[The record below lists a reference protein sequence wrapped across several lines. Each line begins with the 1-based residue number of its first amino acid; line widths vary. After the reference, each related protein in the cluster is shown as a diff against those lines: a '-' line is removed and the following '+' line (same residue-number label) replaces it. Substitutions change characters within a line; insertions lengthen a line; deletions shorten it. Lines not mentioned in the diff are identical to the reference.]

1 MGYIEG
7 QDRKQ
12 AVLFPEI
19 LEDYIS
25 EENPVR
31 FIDVFIEGLDLSGM
45 GFQKAIP
52 KDTGRPPYDPGD
64 LLRLYVYGYLNR
76 TRSSRQ
82 LEREAGRNVE
92 VMWLMRKLRPDF
104 KTIADFRKDNA
115 QGIKKVCR
123 EFTLWCKRLEL
134 FGGEL
139 VAIDG
144 SKFGA
149 VNSPKRNFTEKK
161 LRRMIKEIDGKID
174 QYLKQLDQQDKQE
187 AGQRGVSP
195 EQLQEKIEQYKQRR
209 AQYEQLKT
217 DLEGSAESQISLTDP
232 QRQSR
237 SMRVGHGVEVSYNVQ
252 IVVDHK
258 HKLVVE
264 HEVTNEVTDQG
275 QLSTMA
281 KKAQETLG
289 VQTLEVVADRGY
301 YNGEEVKAC
310 EQSGMTVYVPKPNN
324 SSNLKR
330 GLFTKEDFIYEPQK
344 DCYRCPA
351 GKELSYRFD
360 SVEQGRAVHSY
371 EIYGCNSCELKSK
384 CSINKRGRRRITR
397 WVDEAIL
404 EAMARRMTEHPKK
417 AELRKCLVEHPFGTI
432 KRAMKQG
439 YFLMRGL
446 SKVGAETS
454 LTILAYNLS
463 RVMNIL
469 GVRKMMEA
477 VT

>member
-12 AVLFPEI
+12 SLLFPEM

-31 FIDVFIEGLDLSGM
+31 FIDVFIEGLNLLDL
-45 GFQKAIP
+45 GFLKAIA
-52 KDTGRPPYDPGD
+52 KDTGRPPYNPGD

-92 VMWLMRKLRPDF
+92 LMWLMRKLRPDF
-104 KTIADFRKDNA
+104 KTIADFRKENA
-115 QGIKKVCR
+115 AGIKKVCR
-123 EFTLWCKRLEL
+123 EFTVWCKRLEL

-144 SKFGA
+144 SKFRA
-149 VNSPKRNFTEKK
+149 VNSSKRNFTQKK
-161 LRRMIKEIDGKID
+161 LRRMIREIDDKID
-174 QYLKQLDQQDKQE
+174 QYLKELDRQDKQE
-187 AGQRGVSP
+187 AGPQSLSR
-195 EQLQEKIEQYKQRR
+195 EQLKEKIEGYKERR
-209 AQYEQLKT
+209 AQYEQLKS
-217 DLEGSAESQISLTDP
+217 DLDQGGESQISLTDP
-232 QRQSR
+232 ESR

-252 IVVDHK
+252 IVVDQK
-258 HKLVVE
+258 NKLLVE
-264 HEVTNEVTDQG
+264 HEVTNEVIDLG
-275 QLSTMA
+275 QLSAMA
-281 KKAQETLG
+281 KKAKETLG
-289 VQTLEVVADRGY
+289 VETLEVVADRGY

-310 EQSGMTVYVPKPNN
+310 EQSGITAYVPKSNT

-330 GLFTKEDFIYEPQK
+330 GLFTKEDFIYEPDK

-351 GKELSYRFD
+351 GKELSYRYQ
-360 SVEQGRAVHSY
+360 SLEQGRQMRTYQIS
-371 EIYGCNSCELKSK
+371 GCKSCGLNSK
-384 CSINKRGRRRITR
+384 CSINKKGIRAIKR

-404 EAMARRMTEHPKK
+404 EAMAHRIAENPEKV
-417 AELRKCLVEHPFGTI
+417 ELRKNLAEHPFGTI
-432 KRAMKQG
+432 KRAMNQG

-446 SKVGAETS
+446 NKVGTEVS
-454 LTILAYNLS
+454 LTILAYNLK
-463 RVMNIL
+463 RVINIL
-469 GVRKMMEA
+469 GVKTMVEA

>member
-1 MGYIEG
+1 MGYVEG

-12 AVLFPEI
+12 TMLFPEV

-31 FIDVFIEGLDLSGM
+31 FIDVFIEGLDLSEM
-45 GFQKAIP
+45 GFGRAVP
-52 KDTGRPPYDPGD
+52 KERGRPPYDPAD
-64 LLRLYVYGYLNR
+64 LLRLYMYGYLNR

-92 VMWLMRKLRPDF
+92 LMWLMCKLKPDF
-104 KTIADFRKDNA
+104 KTIADFRRDNPQA
-115 QGIKKVCR
+115 IKKVCR

-139 VAIDG
+139 VAIEG

-161 LRRMIKEIDGKID
+161 LKRLIEEIDGKIE
-174 QYLKQLDQQDKQE
+174 QYLKELDRQDQQEVGERSLSTEELK
-187 AGQRGVSP
+187 
-195 EQLQEKIEQYKQRR
+195 EKIERYKQRR
-209 AQYEQLKT
+209 GQYEQLKR
-217 DLEGSAESQISLTDP
+217 DLEQSGESQVSLTDP
-232 QRQSR
+232 QSR

-264 HEVTNEVTDQG
+264 HEVVNEVTDQG

-281 KKAQETLG
+281 KKAKETLG
-289 VQTLEVVADRGY
+289 VESLEVVADRGY
-301 YNGEEVKAC
+301 YNGEEVKTC
-310 EQSGMTVYVPKPNN
+310 EESGMTVYVPRPNN

-330 GLFTKEDFIYEPQK
+330 GLFTKEDFVYEPEK

-351 GKELSYRFD
+351 GKELSYRFN
-360 SVEQGRAVHSY
+360 SVEQGRAVRSY
-371 EIYGCNSCELKSK
+371 EIFGCNSCELKSK

-397 WVDEAIL
+397 WVNEAIL
-404 EAMARRMTEHPKK
+404 EAMARRVAEHPEKM
-417 AELRKCLVEHPFGTI
+417 ELRRCLAEHPFGTI
-432 KRAMKQG
+432 KRVMNQG

-446 SKVGAETS
+446 TKVGAETS
-454 LTILAYNLS
+454 LTILAYNLK
-463 RVMNIL
+463 RVINIL
-469 GVRKMMEA
+469 GVRTMMEA

>member
-1 MGYIEG
+1 M
-7 QDRKQ
+7 
-12 AVLFPEI
+12 
-19 LEDYIS
+19 
-25 EENPVR
+25 
-31 FIDVFIEGLDLSGM
+31 
-45 GFQKAIP
+45 
-52 KDTGRPPYDPGD
+52 
-64 LLRLYVYGYLNR
+64 
-76 TRSSRQ
+76 
-82 LEREAGRNVE
+82 EREAGRNVE

-104 KTIADFRKDNA
+104 KTIADFRRDNPQA
-115 QGIKKVCR
+115 IKKVCR

-139 VAIDG
+139 VAVDG

-161 LRRMIKEIDGKID
+161 LKRMIQEIEEKID
-174 QYLKQLDQQDKQE
+174 QYLRELDRQDKQE
-187 AGQRGVSP
+187 GGERSLSA
-195 EQLQEKIEQYKQRR
+195 EELKEKIEHYKQRR
-209 AQYEQLKT
+209 GQYEQLKR
-217 DLEGSAESQISLTDP
+217 DLEQSGESQISLTDP
-232 QRQSR
+232 QSR

-264 HEVTNEVTDQG
+264 HEVVNEVTDQG

-281 KKAQETLG
+281 KKAKETLG
-289 VQTLEVVADRGY
+289 VESLEVVADRGY

-310 EQSGMTVYVPKPNN
+310 EQSSMTAYVPKPNN

-351 GKELSYRFD
+351 GKELSYRFN
-360 SVEQGRAVHSY
+360 SVEQGRPVRSY
-371 EIYGCNSCELKSK
+371 EIFGCHSCELKSK

-404 EAMARRMTEHPKK
+404 EAMARRVAEHPEKV
-417 AELRKCLVEHPFGTI
+417 ALRKCLAEHPFGTM
-432 KRAMKQG
+432 KRTMNQS

-446 SKVGAETS
+446 MKVGSEMS
-454 LTILAYNLS
+454 LTILAYNLN
-463 RVMNIL
+463 RVINIL
-469 GVRKMMEA
+469 GVRKMIEA
-477 VT
+477 YS

>member
-7 QDRKQ
+7 EDRKQ
-12 AVLFPEI
+12 TVLFPEV
-19 LEDYIS
+19 LDDYIR

-31 FIDVFIEGLDLSGM
+31 FIDVFIEGLNLSEL
-45 GFQKAIP
+45 GFLKAIP
-52 KDTGRPPYDPGD
+52 KETGRPPYDPGD

-92 VMWLMRKLRPDF
+92 LMWLMRKLRPDF

-115 QGIKKVCR
+115 QGIKKICR

-144 SKFGA
+144 SKFRA
-149 VNSPKRNFTEKK
+149 VNSSKRNFTEKK
-161 LRRMIKEIDGKID
+161 LRRMLKELDGKID
-174 QYLKQLDQQDKQE
+174 QYLKALDRQDQQE
-187 AGQRGVSP
+187 AGQRGLSP
-195 EQLQEKIEQYKQRR
+195 EQLKDKIEQYQQRR
-209 AQYEQLKT
+209 TQYEQIKSN
-217 DLEGSAESQISLTDP
+217 LEQSEESQVSLTDP
-232 QRQSR
+232 ESR
-237 SMRVGHGVEVSYNVQ
+237 SMRVGHAVEVSYNVQ

-289 VQTLEVVADRGY
+289 VPTLEVVTDRGY

-330 GLFTKEDFIYEPQK
+330 GLFTKEDFLYEPQK

-351 GKELSYRFD
+351 GKELSYRYQ
-360 SVEQGRAVHSY
+360 SLEQGRQMRTYQIS
-371 EIYGCNSCELKSK
+371 GCKSCELKSK
-384 CSINKRGRRRITR
+384 CSINQKGIRAIKR
-397 WVDEAIL
+397 WVDEAIM
-404 EAMARRMTEHPKK
+404 EAMARRIAENPEKV
-417 AELRKCLVEHPFGTI
+417 ELRKCLVEHPFGTI
-432 KRAMKQG
+432 KRAMNQG

-454 LTILAYNLS
+454 LTILAYNLR

>member
-1 MGYIEG
+1 
-7 QDRKQ
+7 
-12 AVLFPEI
+12 
-19 LEDYIS
+19 
-25 EENPVR
+25 
-31 FIDVFIEGLDLSGM
+31 
-45 GFQKAIP
+45 
-52 KDTGRPPYDPGD
+52 
-64 LLRLYVYGYLNR
+64 
-76 TRSSRQ
+76 
-82 LEREAGRNVE
+82 
-92 VMWLMRKLRPDF
+92 MWLMGKLRPDF

-115 QGIKKVCR
+115 QGIKKICR

-149 VNSPKRNFTEKK
+149 VNSSKRNFTEKK
-161 LRRMIKEIDGKID
+161 LRRMLKEIDGKID
-174 QYLKQLDQQDKQE
+174 GYLKALDRQDQQE
-187 AGQRGVSP
+187 AGQQGLSP
-195 EQLQEKIEQYKQRR
+195 EQLKDKIEQYQQRR
-209 AQYEQLKT
+209 ARYEQIKSH
-217 DLEGSAESQISLTDP
+217 LEQSGESQVSLTDP
-232 QRQSR
+232 ESR
-237 SMRVGHGVEVSYNVQ
+237 SMRVGHAVEVSYNVQ

-289 VQTLEVVADRGY
+289 VPTLEVVTDRGY

-351 GKELSYRFD
+351 GKELSYRYQ
-360 SVEQGRAVHSY
+360 SLEQGRQIRTYQIS
-371 EIYGCNSCELKSK
+371 GCKSCRLKSK
-384 CSINKRGRRRITR
+384 CSINKKGIRAIKR
-397 WVDEAIL
+397 WVDEAIM
-404 EAMARRMTEHPKK
+404 EAMARRLAEHPEKV
-417 AELRKCLVEHPFGTI
+417 ELRKCLVEHPFGTI
-432 KRAMKQG
+432 KRAMNQG

-454 LTILAYNLS
+454 LTILAYNLR

-469 GVRKMMEA
+469 GVKKMMEA

>member
-7 QDRKQ
+7 EDRKQ
-12 AVLFPEI
+12 TVLFPEV
-19 LEDYIS
+19 LDDYIS
-25 EENPVR
+25 EENAVR
-31 FIDVFIEGLDLSGM
+31 FIDVFIEGLDLSEL
-45 GFQKAIP
+45 GFLKAIP
-52 KDTGRPPYDPGD
+52 KETGRPPYDPGD

-76 TRSSRQ
+76 TRSSRR
-82 LEREAGRNVE
+82 LETEAGRNVE
-92 VMWLMRKLRPDF
+92 LMWLMRKLRPDF

-115 QGIKKVCR
+115 QGIKKICR

-149 VNSPKRNFTEKK
+149 VNSSKRNFTEKK
-161 LRRMIKEIDGKID
+161 LRRMLKEIDGKID

-187 AGQRGVSP
+187 AGQRGLSP
-195 EQLQEKIEQYKQRR
+195 EQLKEKIERYKERR
-209 AQYEQLKT
+209 EQYEQLKSN
-217 DLEGSAESQISLTDP
+217 LEQSGESQVSLTDP
-232 QRQSR
+232 ESR

-264 HEVTNEVTDQG
+264 HAVTNEVTDQG

-289 VQTLEVVADRGY
+289 VPTLEVVTDRGY

-330 GLFTKEDFIYEPQK
+330 GLFTKEDFIYESQK

-351 GKELSYRFD
+351 GKELSYRYQTL
-360 SVEQGRAVHSY
+360 EQGRQIRTYQIS
-371 EIYGCNSCELKSK
+371 GCKSCRLKST
-384 CSINKRGRRRITR
+384 CSINKKGIRAIKR
-397 WVDEAIL
+397 WVDEAIM
-404 EAMARRMTEHPKK
+404 EAMARRLAEHPEKV
-417 AELRKCLVEHPFGTI
+417 ELRKCLVEHPFGTI
-432 KRAMKQG
+432 KRAMNQG

-454 LTILAYNLS
+454 LTILAYNLR

-469 GVRKMMEA
+469 GVKKMMEA

>member
-1 MGYIEG
+1 MGYVEG

-12 AVLFPEI
+12 TMLFPEV

-31 FIDVFIEGLDLSGM
+31 FIDVFIEGLDLSEM
-45 GFQKAIP
+45 GFGRAVP
-52 KDTGRPPYDPGD
+52 KERGRPPYDPAD
-64 LLRLYVYGYLNR
+64 LLRLYMYGYLNR

-92 VMWLMRKLRPDF
+92 LMWLMCKLKPDF
-104 KTIADFRKDNA
+104 KTIADFRRDNPQA
-115 QGIKKVCR
+115 IKKVCR

-139 VAIDG
+139 VAIEG

-161 LRRMIKEIDGKID
+161 LKRLIEEIDGKIE
-174 QYLKQLDQQDKQE
+174 QYLKELDRQDQQEVGERSLSTEELK
-187 AGQRGVSP
+187 
-195 EQLQEKIEQYKQRR
+195 EKIERYKQRR
-209 AQYEQLKT
+209 GQYEQLKR
-217 DLEGSAESQISLTDP
+217 DLEQSGESQVSLTDP
-232 QRQSR
+232 QSR

-264 HEVTNEVTDQG
+264 HEVVNEVTDQG

-281 KKAQETLG
+281 KKAKETLG
-289 VQTLEVVADRGY
+289 VESLEVVADRGY
-301 YNGEEVKAC
+301 YNGEEVKTC
-310 EQSGMTVYVPKPNN
+310 EESGMTVYVPRPNN

-330 GLFTKEDFIYEPQK
+330 GLFTKKAFVYEPEK

-351 GKELSYRFD
+351 GKELSYRFN
-360 SVEQGRAVHSY
+360 SVEQGRAVRSY
-371 EIYGCNSCELKSK
+371 EIFGCNSCELKSK

-397 WVDEAIL
+397 WVNEAIL
-404 EAMARRMTEHPKK
+404 EAMARRVAEHPEKM
-417 AELRKCLVEHPFGTI
+417 ELRRCLAEHPFGTI
-432 KRAMKQG
+432 KRVMNQG

-446 SKVGAETS
+446 TKVGAETS
-454 LTILAYNLS
+454 LTILAYNLK
-463 RVMNIL
+463 RVINIL
-469 GVRKMMEA
+469 GVRTMMEA

>member
-1 MGYIEG
+1 
-7 QDRKQ
+7 
-12 AVLFPEI
+12 
-19 LEDYIS
+19 
-25 EENPVR
+25 
-31 FIDVFIEGLDLSGM
+31 
-45 GFQKAIP
+45 
-52 KDTGRPPYDPGD
+52 
-64 LLRLYVYGYLNR
+64 
-76 TRSSRQ
+76 
-82 LEREAGRNVE
+82 
-92 VMWLMRKLRPDF
+92 MWLMRKLRPDF
-104 KTIADFRKDNA
+104 KTIADFRKDNT
-115 QGIKKVCR
+115 QGIKQVCR

-144 SKFGA
+144 SKFRA

-161 LRRMIKEIDGKID
+161 LRRMLKELDGKIEE
-174 QYLKQLDQQDKQE
+174 YLKALDRQDQQE
-187 AGQRGVSP
+187 AGQRRLSP
-195 EQLQEKIEQYKQRR
+195 EQLKEKIEQYQQRR
-209 AQYEQLKT
+209 AQYQQWKT
-217 DLEGSAESQISLTDP
+217 DLEGGAESQISLTDP
-232 QRQSR
+232 QSR

-258 HKLVVE
+258 HKLVVQ
-264 HEVTNEVTDQG
+264 HEVSNEVTDQG

-289 VQTLEVVADRGY
+289 VKKLEVVADRGY

-330 GLFTKEDFIYEPQK
+330 GLFTKDDFLYEPQR

-351 GKELSYRFD
+351 GKELSYRYQTL
-360 SVEQGRAVHSY
+360 EQDRLMRSY
-371 EIYGCNSCELKSK
+371 AISGCKSCELRSR
-384 CSINKRGRRRITR
+384 CSINKKGIRSIKR

-404 EAMARRMTEHPKK
+404 EAMARRIAEHPEKV
-417 AELRKCLVEHPFGTI
+417 ELRKCLVEHPFGTI
-432 KRAMKQG
+432 KRAMNQG

-454 LTILAYNLS
+454 LTILAYNLR

>member
-7 QDRKQ
+7 EDRKQ
-12 AVLFPEI
+12 TVLFPEV
-19 LEDYIS
+19 LDDYIR

-31 FIDVFIEGLDLSGM
+31 FIDVFIEGLNLSEL
-45 GFQKAIP
+45 GFLKAIP
-52 KDTGRPPYDPGD
+52 KETGGPPYDPGD

-92 VMWLMRKLRPDF
+92 LMWLMRKLRPDF

-115 QGIKKVCR
+115 QGIKKICR

-144 SKFGA
+144 SKFRA
-149 VNSPKRNFTEKK
+149 VNSSKRNFTAKK
-161 LRRMIKEIDGKID
+161 LRRMLKEIDGKID
-174 QYLKQLDQQDKQE
+174 QYLKALDRQDQQE
-187 AGQRGVSP
+187 AGQRGLSP
-195 EQLQEKIEQYKQRR
+195 EQLKDKIEQYQQRR
-209 AQYEQLKT
+209 TQYEQIKSN
-217 DLEGSAESQISLTDP
+217 LEQSEESQVSLTDP
-232 QRQSR
+232 ESR
-237 SMRVGHGVEVSYNVQ
+237 SMRVGHAVEVSYNVQ

-289 VQTLEVVADRGY
+289 VKKLEVVADRGY

-330 GLFTKEDFIYEPQK
+330 GLFTKEDFLYEPQK

-351 GKELSYRFD
+351 GKELSYRYQTL
-360 SVEQGRAVHSY
+360 EQGRLMRSY
-371 EIYGCNSCELKSK
+371 AISGCKSCELRSG
-384 CSINKRGRRRITR
+384 CSINKKGIRSIKR

-404 EAMARRMTEHPKK
+404 EAMARRIAEHPEKV
-417 AELRKCLVEHPFGTI
+417 ELRKCLAEHPFGTI
-432 KRAMKQG
+432 KRAMNQG

-446 SKVGAETS
+446 SKVAAETS
-454 LTILAYNLS
+454 LTILAYNLK

-469 GVRKMMEA
+469 GMSKMMEA

>member
-7 QDRKQ
+7 EDRKQ
-12 AVLFPEI
+12 TVLFPEV

-31 FIDVFIEGLDLSGM
+31 FIDVFIEGLNLSEL
-45 GFQKAIP
+45 GFLKAIP
-52 KDTGRPPYDPGD
+52 KETGRPPYDPGD

-82 LEREAGRNVE
+82 LERETGRNVE
-92 VMWLMRKLRPDF
+92 LMWLMRKLRPDF

-115 QGIKKVCR
+115 QGIKKICR

-149 VNSPKRNFTEKK
+149 VNSSKRNFTEKK
-161 LRRMIKEIDGKID
+161 LRRMLKEIDGKID

-187 AGQRGVSP
+187 AGQRGLSP
-195 EQLQEKIEQYKQRR
+195 EQLKEKIERYKERR
-209 AQYEQLKT
+209 EQYEQLKSN
-217 DLEGSAESQISLTDP
+217 LEQSGESQVSLTDP
-232 QRQSR
+232 ESR

-264 HEVTNEVTDQG
+264 HEVTNEVTDQR

-281 KKAQETLG
+281 KKAQERLG
-289 VQTLEVVADRGY
+289 VETLEVVADRGY

-310 EQSGMTVYVPKPNN
+310 EQSGMKVYVPKPNN

-330 GLFTKEDFIYEPQK
+330 GLFTKEDFIYDPQK

-351 GKELSYRFD
+351 GKELSYRYQ
-360 SVEQGRAVHSY
+360 SLEQGRQIRTYQIS
-371 EIYGCNSCELKSK
+371 GCKSCRLKSK
-384 CSINKRGRRRITR
+384 CSINKKGIRAIKR
-397 WVDEAIL
+397 WVDEAIM
-404 EAMARRMTEHPKK
+404 EAMARRLAEHPEKV
-417 AELRKCLVEHPFGTI
+417 ELRKCLVEHPFGTI
-432 KRAMKQG
+432 KRAMNQG

-454 LTILAYNLS
+454 LTILAYNLR

>member
-1 MGYIEG
+1 MGFIEG
-7 QDRKQ
+7 EDRKQ
-12 AVLFPEI
+12 TMLFPEV
-19 LEDYIS
+19 LEDYIT

-31 FIDVFIEGLDLSGM
+31 FIDVFIEGLDLSEM
-45 GFQKAIP
+45 GCQRAIP
-52 KDTGRPPYDPGD
+52 KETGRPPYDPGD

-92 VMWLMRKLRPDF
+92 LMWLMRKLRPDF
-104 KTIADFRKDNA
+104 KTIADFRRDNP

-144 SKFGA
+144 SKFQA
-149 VNSPKRNFTEKK
+149 VNSPKRNFTTKK
-161 LRRMIKEIDGKID
+161 LKRMIEEIEAKIE
-174 QYLKQLDQQDKQE
+174 QYLKELDGQDKQE
-187 AGQRGVSP
+187 VGQSALSA
-195 EQLQEKIEQYKQRR
+195 EELKEKIDRYKQRR
-209 AQYEQLKT
+209 GQYEQLKR
-217 DLEGSAESQISLTDP
+217 DLEQSGESQVSLTDP
-232 QRQSR
+232 QSR

-264 HEVTNEVTDQG
+264 HEVVNEVTDQG

-281 KKAQETLG
+281 KKAKETLG
-289 VQTLEVVADRGY
+289 VESLEVVTDRGY

-310 EQSGMTVYVPKPNN
+310 EESGITAYVPKPNS

-330 GLFTKEDFIYEPQK
+330 GLFTKENFIYEPEK

-351 GKELSYRFD
+351 GKELNYRYQT
-360 SVEQGRAVHSY
+360 VEQGRTMRSY
-371 EIYGCNSCELKSK
+371 EISGCKSCELRSK
-384 CSINKRGRRRITR
+384 CSINKKGIRCIKR

-404 EAMARRMTEHPKK
+404 EAMARRVAEHPEKV
-417 AELRKCLVEHPFGTI
+417 ELRKCLAEHPFGTI
-432 KRAMKQG
+432 KRVMNQG

-446 SKVGAETS
+446 TKVGAETS
-454 LTILAYNLS
+454 LTILAYNLK
-463 RVMNIL
+463 RVINIL
-469 GVRKMMEA
+469 SVKTMIEA

>member
-7 QDRKQ
+7 EDRKQ
-12 AVLFPEI
+12 SVLFPEV

-25 EENPVR
+25 EENAVR
-31 FIDVFIEGLDLSGM
+31 FIDVFIEELDLSEL
-45 GFQKAIP
+45 GFVKAIA
-52 KDTGRPPYDPGD
+52 KETGRPPYDPGD

-92 VMWLMRKLRPDF
+92 LMWLVRKLRPDF

-115 QGIKKVCR
+115 PAIKKVCR

-144 SKFGA
+144 SKFRA
-149 VNSPKRNFTEKK
+149 VNSSKRNFTEKK
-161 LRRMIKEIDGKID
+161 LRRMLREIDGKID
-174 QYLKQLDQQDKQE
+174 QYLKALDRQDQQGE
-187 AGQRGVSP
+187 EQRGLSP
-195 EQLQEKIEQYKQRR
+195 EQLKKKIEQYQQRR
-209 AQYEQLKT
+209 AQYQQWQS
-217 DLEGSAESQISLTDP
+217 DLEGGAQSQISLTDSE
-232 QRQSR
+232 SR

-258 HKLVVE
+258 HKLVLE

-275 QLSTMA
+275 QLSPMA
-281 KKAQETLG
+281 KKAQEILG
-289 VQTLEVVADRGY
+289 VQTLEVVTDRGY

-360 SVEQGRAVHSY
+360 SVEQGRPVHSY

-397 WVDEAIL
+397 WADEAIIDL
-404 EAMARRMTEHPKK
+404 
-417 AELRKCLVEHPFGTI
+417 FF
-432 KRAMKQG
+432 
-439 YFLMRGL
+439 Y
-446 SKVGAETS
+446 
-454 LTILAYNLS
+454 
-463 RVMNIL
+463 
-469 GVRKMMEA
+469 
-477 VT
+477 

>member
-1 MGYIEG
+1 MGFIEG
-7 QDRKQ
+7 EDRKQ
-12 AVLFPEI
+12 TMLFPEV
-19 LEDYIS
+19 LEDYIT

-31 FIDVFIEGLDLSGM
+31 FIDVFIEGLDLSEM
-45 GFQKAIP
+45 GCQRAIP
-52 KDTGRPPYDPGD
+52 KETGRPPYDPGD

-92 VMWLMRKLRPDF
+92 LMWLMRKLRPDF
-104 KTIADFRKDNA
+104 KTIADFRRDNP

-144 SKFGA
+144 SKFQA
-149 VNSPKRNFTEKK
+149 VNSPKRNFTTKK
-161 LRRMIKEIDGKID
+161 LKRMIEEIEAKIE
-174 QYLKQLDQQDKQE
+174 QYLKELDGQDKQE
-187 AGQRGVSP
+187 VGQSALSA
-195 EQLQEKIEQYKQRR
+195 EELKEKIDRYKQRR
-209 AQYEQLKT
+209 GQYEQLKR
-217 DLEGSAESQISLTDP
+217 DLEQSGESQVSLTDP
-232 QRQSR
+232 QSR

-264 HEVTNEVTDQG
+264 HEVVNEVTDQG

-281 KKAQETLG
+281 KKAKETLG
-289 VQTLEVVADRGY
+289 VESLEVVTDRGY

-310 EQSGMTVYVPKPNN
+310 EESGITAYVPKPNS

-330 GLFTKEDFIYEPQK
+330 GLFTKENFIYEPEK

-351 GKELSYRFD
+351 GKELSYRYQT
-360 SVEQGRAVHSY
+360 VEQGRTMRSY
-371 EIYGCNSCELKSK
+371 EISGCKSCELRSK
-384 CSINKRGRRRITR
+384 CSINKKGIRCIKR

-404 EAMARRMTEHPKK
+404 EAMARRVAEHPEKV
-417 AELRKCLVEHPFGTI
+417 ELRKCLAEHPFGTI
-432 KRAMKQG
+432 KRVMNQG

-446 SKVGAETS
+446 TKVGAETS
-454 LTILAYNLS
+454 LTILAYNLK
-463 RVMNIL
+463 RVINIL
-469 GVRKMMEA
+469 GVKTMIEA

>member
-7 QDRKQ
+7 EDRKQ
-12 AVLFPEI
+12 TVLFPEV
-19 LEDYIS
+19 LDDYIR

-31 FIDVFIEGLDLSGM
+31 FIDVFIEGLNLSEL
-45 GFQKAIP
+45 GFLKAIP
-52 KDTGRPPYDPGD
+52 KETGRPPYDPGD

-92 VMWLMRKLRPDF
+92 LMWLMRKLRPDF

-115 QGIKKVCR
+115 QGIKKICR

-144 SKFGA
+144 SKFRA

-161 LRRMIKEIDGKID
+161 LRRMLKELDGKID
-174 QYLKQLDQQDKQE
+174 QYLKALDRQDQQE
-187 AGQRGVSP
+187 AGQRGLSP
-195 EQLQEKIEQYKQRR
+195 EQLKDKIEQYQQRR
-209 AQYEQLKT
+209 TQYEQIKSN
-217 DLEGSAESQISLTDP
+217 LEQSEESQVSLTDP
-232 QRQSR
+232 ESR
-237 SMRVGHGVEVSYNVQ
+237 SMRVGHAVEVSYNVQ

-289 VQTLEVVADRGY
+289 VPTLEVVTDRGY

-330 GLFTKEDFIYEPQK
+330 GLFTKEDFLYEPQK

-351 GKELSYRFD
+351 GKELSYRYQ
-360 SVEQGRAVHSY
+360 SLEQGRQMRTYQIS
-371 EIYGCNSCELKSK
+371 GCKSCELKSK
-384 CSINKRGRRRITR
+384 CSINQKGIRAIKR
-397 WVDEAIL
+397 WVDEAIM
-404 EAMARRMTEHPKK
+404 EAMARRIAENPEKV
-417 AELRKCLVEHPFGTI
+417 ELRKCLVEHPFGTI
-432 KRAMKQG
+432 KRAMNQG

-454 LTILAYNLS
+454 LTILAYNLR